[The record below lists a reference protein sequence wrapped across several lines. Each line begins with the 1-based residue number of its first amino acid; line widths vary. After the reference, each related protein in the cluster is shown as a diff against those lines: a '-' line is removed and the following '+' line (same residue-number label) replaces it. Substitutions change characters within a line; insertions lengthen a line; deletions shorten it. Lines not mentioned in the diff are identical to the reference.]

1 MVTIFQLGSIHNLHF
16 AILSFLS
23 DKSNLFLLYFVYYFM
38 SYSLWRQGYVNLL
51 VYTYFFWCGGFLFV
65 SFLTLRGHFFTSS
78 EALRPLFSKSI
89 RQFFFFYLFLSVK
102 LGWFLALP
110 SRQFPHFKY
119 EMVIPSAVQN

>member
-65 SFLTLRGHFFTSS
+65 SFLTLRGHFFLPLQRLSDLSS
-78 EALRPLFSKSI
+78 LNQSDN
-89 RQFFFFYLFLSVK
+89 FFFYLFLSVK